1 MALFQ
6 VSELLYFANN
16 SYNFPI
22 NDLKI
27 PQGILW
33 KIVWYWSWLEIP
45 YNTLNVGLEIL
56 CSGMSYVCYAC
67 LALNDHDGQNSWD
80 LRLVQAIL
88 YRIFSLITLPQPQLV
103 TWPRHD
109 PVMVVVLVM
118 SFSVESKKNVFF
130 GQDHI
135 SSKSR
140 THKNQSEKIL
150 CSEI

>member
-1 MALFQ
+1 
-6 VSELLYFANN
+6 LLYFANN

-56 CSGMSYVCYAC
+56 CSGMLYVCYAC